1 MLSNVHDDAVHEVE
15 SRDLDLLEE
24 LKRDDDLRHLQNSPS
39 YQLHR
44 HHGNFSHASLRSQ
57 CRYISRFTLLYRSR
71 FCLNY
76 LIWWYFAP
84 RLSSIGRIFQS
95 FNAAIVRTNKSTAIV
110 LHQPNSKVG
119 HLNSKR
125 ACPNLSILQR
135 KIVLPDDLSINA
147 DTLGMDAY

>member
-1 MLSNVHDDAVHEVE
+1 MLSSVHDDAVHGVE
-15 SRDLDLLEE
+15 SCDLDLLEE
-24 LKRDDDLRHLQNSPS
+24 LERDDDLRHLQNSPS

-76 LIWWYFAP
+76 LIWWYFVP
-84 RLSSIGRIFQS
+84 RLSSIDRIFQS
-95 FNAAIVRTNKSTAIV
+95 FTAAIIRTNKSTAVV
-110 LHQPNSKVG
+110 LHHPYSKVG

-135 KIVLPDDLSINA
+135 KKVLPDDLSINA
-147 DTLGMDAY
+147 VTLGMDAY